1 MVAFLMRKSHFFKR
15 WALLSTKLS
24 SWLICW
30 SSKATFSKDG
40 LFLALSL
47 AHDCFLQVQK
57 DIIWTI
63 GRIQHPT
70 WTNSFGFQ
78 DIKTVL
84 WNVSKGTKTF
94 SFWWYFNKNPQQKMI
109 QEIRQTSV
117 FDARRTTLFCPV
129 CNRIFQQRNF
139 LKCFFTRFLREQD
152 KIWSTLARLDS
163 LWLLQFACN
172 AIQLLLLT
180 FWEKEWNEEEWEM
193 N

>member
-1 MVAFLMRKSHFFKR
+1 MSDILCVCCL
-15 WALLSTKLS
+15 
-24 SWLICW
+24 C
-30 SSKATFSKDG
+30 FSKVFSVLKFPRSYFLNFFTMTSFLEVLFIQSSFSDTILWWLPSLTFAG
-40 LFLALSL
+40 LFCLKVPHQQEFYL
-47 AHDCFLQVQK
+47 
-57 DIIWTI
+57 I
-63 GRIQHPT
+63 R
-70 WTNSFGFQ
+70 
-78 DIKTVL
+78 
-84 WNVSKGTKTF
+84 TKTF
-94 SFWWYFNKNPQQKMI
+94 DELLTHKWKYLSQKMI